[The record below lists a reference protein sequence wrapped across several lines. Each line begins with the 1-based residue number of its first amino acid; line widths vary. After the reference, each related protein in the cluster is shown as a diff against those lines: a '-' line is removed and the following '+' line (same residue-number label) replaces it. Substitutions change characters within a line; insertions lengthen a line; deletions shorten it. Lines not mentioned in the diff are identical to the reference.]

1 MQNLFKGLI
10 PVISLVIIAGL
21 GCNKRDE
28 QHKIS
33 GESNATSVLSDKR
46 TDISK
51 GRFDSYVVQ
60 TWYKLMMKL
69 IVETPGH
76 TPPIAA
82 RSFGYAGV
90 TLYEAVVG
98 EMPQHHSLAGQLNGL
113 NSIPQRIYGNSYF
126 APITANAALAKI
138 IKHLFQNAS
147 AGNLE
152 KINAL
157 ESDNENLYSKEIS
170 QVIIDRSRD
179 YGYAV
184 AEAVF
189 NWSVT
194 DGGYQAYLHNFPAD
208 YIPPA
213 GIDKWIPTPPLF
225 QNAMLPYWGNNRTMA
240 HANGPGAVDPP
251 TPPAF
256 STIRGSAFYDAA
268 NEVYNT
274 SLHLSPAQNMIALYW
289 ADGGNT
295 FTPPGHNIA
304 IAVQMIRNLNLN
316 LNQAAILLAKEGIS
330 LNDASI
336 VCWRAK
342 YIANLIRPVS
352 FIRLYIDPSWISSVV
367 TPPFPTYTSG
377 HSTFSGA
384 SAAILSEELGSHLSF
399 IDGTKI
405 ADGFEPRYF
414 NNFLEAAQEAAIS
427 RLYGGIHY
435 SFDNNNGLLCGQ
447 LIAANVEALNW

>member
-10 PVISLVIIAGL
+10 PVMGLVIISGL
-21 GCNKRDE
+21 GCSKRDE
-28 QHKIS
+28 QHQIIGEPNPIS
-33 GESNATSVLSDKR
+33 LRSDKR
-46 TDISK
+46 TDIGK

-60 TWYKLMMKL
+60 TWYNLMMKL

-82 RSFGYAGV
+82 RSFGYTGV
-90 TLYEAVVG
+90 TLYEALVG

-113 NSIPQRIYGNSYF
+113 NSIPERKYGNSYF
-126 APITANAALAKI
+126 APITANAAMAKI
-138 IKHLFQNAS
+138 IKYLFQNAS
-147 AGNLE
+147 AANLG
-152 KINAL
+152 KIDAL
-157 ESDNENLYSKEIS
+157 ELENENLYSKEIS

-194 DGGYQAYLHNFPAD
+194 DGGHQAYLNNFPAD
-208 YIPPA
+208 YIPPV
-213 GIDKWIPTPPLF
+213 GIDKWILTPPLF

-240 HANGPGAVDPP
+240 YTDGPGAVDPP

-256 STIRGSAFYDAA
+256 STVPGSAFYDAA

-274 SLHLSPAQNMIALYW
+274 SVHLSPEQNLIALYW

-295 FTPPGHNIA
+295 FTPPGHNVA
-304 IAVQMIRNLNLN
+304 IALQIIRNLNLN

-352 FIRLYIDPSWISSVV
+352 FIRLYIDASWMSSIA

-384 SAAILSEELGSHLSF
+384 CGAILTAELGSHISF
-399 IDGTKI
+399 IDSTKM
-405 ADGFEPRYF
+405 ADGFEPRSF

-435 SFDNNNGLLCGQ
+435 SFDNNNGLICGQ